1 MVGEDKMIKIG
12 NYGQYRRTT
21 PINTP
26 VRHNSPDN
34 DDVMVKWC
42 APESYFE
49 KIYSHKSDV

>member
-1 MVGEDKMIKIG
+1 MVKIG
-12 NYGQYRRTT
+12 NYGQYRRVT
-21 PINTP
+21 PLNTP
-26 VRHNSPDN
+26 LRHNSADS